1 MVSEVPTLV
10 SAFQNETIVNIFA
23 GSLTSYALTV
33 TGKIYEWGLV
43 FCSSSLRTSDE
54 SQAASSGTLTGLAA
68 DKDNVI
74 TEDKLARG
82 LDHIQ
87 DITENA
93 PRLLRDIVAE
103 STEIWMLSNDNS
115 DEEYYKELLA
125 IGFKEE
131 ECQLKM
137 HRRIEDYNEMSKMN
151 CFRKPTFLPS
161 LINLPLKVKVVAVSA
176 GYAHTVL
183 LTDMAQMYSSGYQPV
198 CCTDYHSFWCL
209 VHIDTELS
217 CFHYRWERT

>member
-1 MVSEVPTLV
+1 VASEVPTLV
-10 SAFQNETIVNIFA
+10 TALQNETVVNIFA

-33 TGKIYEWGLV
+33 TGKIYEWGLI
-43 FCSSSLRTSDE
+43 FSSSNLKVSDE

-68 DKDNVI
+68 DGDNVI
-74 TEDKLARG
+74 FEDKVARG

-87 DITENA
+87 DATENG

-103 STEIWMLSNDNS
+103 STERWMLSNDNS
-115 DEEYYKELLA
+115 DEDYYKELIA

-137 HRRIEDYNEMSKMN
+137 QSRIKEYNEMSKIN

-161 LINLPLKVKVVAVSA
+161 LIILPSKVKVVAVSA

-183 LTDMAQMYSSGYQPV
+183 LTDMAQMYSSGYHRNYFV
-198 CCTDYHSFWCL
+198 DFCNF
-209 VHIDTELS
+209 
-217 CFHYRWERT
+217 